1 MRYELGVGVGFTRD
15 GKTVKNVPE
24 KVSAIL
30 ETASRW
36 FGGVAVI
43 NVNGGWV
50 NGKGECVTE
59 PGIVIR
65 IDNSRDP
72 NRIYEFAAYVKA
84 LLNQESV
91 ILTVQA
97 ASTEFL

>member
-1 MRYELGVGVGFTRD
+1 MRYELGVGVGLTHD

-36 FGGVAVI
+36 FGGAAII

-50 NGKGECVTE
+50 DGDEVYMTE

-65 IDNSRDP
+65 IDGPKDP
-72 NRIYEFAAYVKA
+72 GRIYDFVGYVKR
-84 LLNQESV
+84 LLDQESV
-91 ILTVQA
+91 ILTVQS